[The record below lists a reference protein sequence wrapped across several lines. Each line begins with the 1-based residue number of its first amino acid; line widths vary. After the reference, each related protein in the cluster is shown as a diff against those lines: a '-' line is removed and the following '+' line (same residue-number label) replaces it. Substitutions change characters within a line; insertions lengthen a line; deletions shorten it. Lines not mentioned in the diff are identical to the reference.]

1 MARSEARPPP
11 RLKAHIALF
20 EATTLLAKG
29 LKDQLVARA
38 FPTASVRLFTS
49 SEDPDANLTDFGGEA
64 MLVARPD
71 PDALGSLDL
80 AFLCG
85 TGTEPFP
92 YHEWARRIGFTAID
106 LTAASPERTGVPVVN
121 VAVNPE
127 AIPPAPSV
135 IAAPGPMAQIL
146 SSVLAPIRRGP
157 GLRAATAV
165 VFQPA
170 SGSGEGA
177 IDELY
182 RQTLGVLN
190 FQDLPTA
197 VHGSQLAFNLIP
209 SSAYAGGA
217 MPGGSDP
224 ARLRQEVLRVTGDG
238 YGLEV
243 EVVLAPVFH
252 CHTVL
257 LRVVLPEGRQP
268 SELPEALRSAPDL
281 ELAPPGKAVTPVGR
295 AGKPG
300 ILVGGVR
307 PAEEGSAWLWAAA
320 DDLVGGTT
328 LNAVRIAETILET
341 GLGRGAA

>member
-1 MARSEARPPP
+1 MARPDARPS
-11 RLKAHIALF
+11 RRKAHIALF
-20 EATTLLAKG
+20 DATTLLAKG
-29 LKDQLVARA
+29 LKDQLVTRA
-38 FPTASVRLFTS
+38 FPTASVRLFSS
-49 SEDPDANLTDFGGEA
+49 SEDPEANLTDFGGEA

-71 PDALGSLDL
+71 PDTLGSLDV

-85 TGTEPFP
+85 AGTEPFP
-92 YHEWARRIGFTAID
+92 YHEWARTIGFTAID
-106 LTAASPERTGVPVVN
+106 LTAASPGREGVPVVN

-127 AIPPAPSV
+127 AIPPSPSV
-135 IAAPGPMAQIL
+135 IASPGPMAQIL

-182 RQTLGVLN
+182 QQTLGVLN
-190 FQDLPTA
+190 FQDLPMA
-197 VHGSQLAFNLIP
+197 IHGSQLAFNLIP

-217 MPGGSDP
+217 VPGGGDP
-224 ARLRQEVLRVTGDG
+224 ARLRDEVLRITGAG

-257 LRVVLPEGRQP
+257 LRVDLPEGRRVAD
-268 SELPEALRSAPDL
+268 LLDAVRSAPDL
-281 ELAPPGKAVTPVGR
+281 ELAPAGGAITPVGR

-300 ILVGGVR
+300 ILIGGVR
-307 PAEEGSAWLWAAA
+307 AGEEGSVWLWGVA

-328 LNAVRIAETILET
+328 LNAVRIAENLLET
-341 GLGRGAA
+341 GFRRSPA